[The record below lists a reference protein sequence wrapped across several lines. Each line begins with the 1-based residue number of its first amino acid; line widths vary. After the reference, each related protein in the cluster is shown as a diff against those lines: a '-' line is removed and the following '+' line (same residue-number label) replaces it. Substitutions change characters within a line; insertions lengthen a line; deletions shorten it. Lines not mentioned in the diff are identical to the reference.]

1 MPRTATIGPAIY
13 QRVNELVSQGKNRT
27 EAFAQVAEERGQQTG
42 TVSANYYRVARQG
55 QTRRASTNGRRRRA
69 TAARKSTR
77 TAVAQHSATATS
89 RARSTSDHDD
99 ITQIATQIATLT
111 QQLIKQ
117 IHDRDARLRALI
129 S

>member
-13 QRVNELVSQGKNRT
+13 QRVNELVSEGKARM
-27 EAFAQVAEERGQQTG
+27 EAIAQVAQERGQQPG

-55 QTRRASTNGRRRRA
+55 QTRRASKTGRRRRP
-69 TAARKSTR
+69 TAARKPTR
-77 TAVAQHSATATS
+77 TAAVQQPATS
-89 RARSTSDHDD
+89 KARSTSDHDD

-117 IHDRDARLRALI
+117 IQDRDAHLRALLN
-129 S
+129 